1 MTIPRHLMAIE
12 YTVSFELISYRKD
25 MVALFNATV
34 ISESEVRERIER
46 DFIAEDDP
54 RIVVLT
60 KEQYSNLFD
69 KVETEE
75 EANKRFYADLA
86 MEQKETM

>member
-1 MTIPRHLMAIE
+1 MSIPEHLMAIE
-12 YTVSFELISYRKD
+12 YTVSFEFLSYRKD

-34 ISESEVRERIER
+34 ISESEVRERIDR

-69 KVETEE
+69 KAETAE

>member
-1 MTIPRHLMAIE
+1 MAIPEHLMAIE
-12 YTVSFELISYRKD
+12 YTVSFELLSYRKD

-34 ISESEVRERIER
+34 ISESEVRERIDR

-69 KVETEE
+69 KAETEE

>member
-1 MTIPRHLMAIE
+1 MAIPEHLMAIE
-12 YTVSFELISYRKD
+12 YTVSFELLSYRKD

-34 ISESEVRERIER
+34 ISESEVRERIDR